1 MKSIRI
7 CEKVSESPLLKS
19 KNIYKCEKCDY
30 NTTRKHDLQKHF
42 KSKRCARKPDTKSI
56 RKTRKFEN
64 EVKENNE
71 NMVVNLCKYCHYST
85 PIKSNFKKHLL
96 SKKHQNNIIV
106 YGMINNSDDTNIQ
119 IYGDECGNDITLN
132 NNIIQDNDGENNT
145 NIEFS
150 NDLMKQFISLM
161 KENQKETIELKKQ
174 LIELANKPNIIIDN
188 HYTEKHIT
196 NNNQKMNIIQF
207 LNHECK
213 DAMNLSDFINNLVVT
228 FDDLEKIEKN
238 GYITGIKDTLIKSLQ
253 EMEKDKR
260 PIHCTDIKRK
270 QFYIKDDDTWEKDDE
285 QYSKIS
291 KAISRYNNKQ
301 FYTMQSWKQSNPC
314 WKDDDIIQYK
324 MNKITNEVASICN
337 ENNIIDKKLL
347 QHISN
352 VTKL

>member
-7 CEKVSESPLLKS
+7 CEKVSESSLLKS
-19 KNIYKCEKCDY
+19 QIIYKCEKCDY
-30 NTTRKHDLQKHF
+30 NTTRKHDLHKHF

-56 RKTRKFEN
+56 RKTRKCEN
-64 EVKENNE
+64 EVKENIE
-71 NMVVNLCKYCHYST
+71 NMVVNFCKCCHYST

-106 YGMINNSDDTNIQ
+106 YNMIDTSNNSIGLTSPDDN
-119 IYGDECGNDITLN
+119 DNDIQN
-132 NNIIQDNDGENNT
+132 SNCEYDNNT
-145 NIEFS
+145 NTNTNTGFS

-174 LIELANKPNIIIDN
+174 LVELANKPNIKIDN

-270 QFYIKDDDTWEKDDE
+270 QFYIKDHNTWEKDDE

-291 KAISRYNNKQ
+291 KAMSQYNNKQ
-301 FYTMQSWKQSNPC
+301 FYTMQSWKQSNPF

-324 MNKITNEVASICN
+324 MNKITNEVTSGYN

>member
-64 EVKENNE
+64 EIKENIE
-71 NMVVNLCKYCHYST
+71 NNVINFCKYCHYST
-85 PIKSNFKKHLL
+85 PFKSNYKKHLL
-96 SKKHQNNIIV
+96 SKKHQNNTIMYNMKDISTTEQFLDNNNE
-106 YGMINNSDDTNIQ
+106 IHFQNDIDNNNNNSIEKSTI
-119 IYGDECGNDITLN
+119 EC
-132 NNIIQDNDGENNT
+132 
-145 NIEFS
+145 S

-174 LIELANKPNIIIDN
+174 LVELANKPNIIIDN

-270 QFYIKDDDTWEKDDE
+270 QFYIKDDNTWEKDDE

-291 KAISRYNNKQ
+291 KAISQYNNKQ
-301 FYTMQSWKQSNPC
+301 FYTMQSWKQLNPC
-314 WKDDDIIQYK
+314 WKDDDFIQYK

-337 ENNIIDKKLL
+337 ENHIIDKKLL